1 MALVFGIPLEV
12 AHGGWRA
19 ALIMQAGVVAG
30 ALSCAVFDVE
40 RRVVGASASCYAL
53 LGAHVAIIALHWR
66 SMKRG
71 LLHRDVRIAVFAALA
86 FCDVLTTADRAANVG
101 AASAGSVSYSA
112 HVGGLACGY
121 LLGVLVIQRRP
132 VKDPNVGG
140 RRKAAAGVAL
150 LALLCGA
157 LAWIGS
163 HAPPKNVPWL
173 YPDSNDWSHRS
184 CCSKLDACADLEGP
198 TSLLSCDD
206 RTELALGRTVARSC
220 NELRA
225 LLRNAT
231 DA

>member
-1 MALVFGIPLEV
+1 MCLKISHNDVDV
-12 AHGGWRA
+12 
-19 ALIMQAGVVAG
+19 
-30 ALSCAVFDVE
+30 VE
-40 RRVVGASASCYAL
+40 REHFKGWSGRPRDPRS
-53 LGAHVAIIALHWR
+53 IA
-66 SMKRG
+66 
-71 LLHRDVRIAVFAALA
+71 
-86 FCDVLTTADRAANVG
+86 TQVG

-163 HAPPKNVPWL
+163 HTPPKNVPWL

>member
-1 MALVFGIPLEV
+1 LLRAPRRARRDHRAPLAVHEAGPAAPRR
-12 AHGGWRA
+12 AHRR
-19 ALIMQAGVVAG
+19 LRRAGVLRRPDDRGPRGERRRPRGTRIFHPTSTRAYSNGVHHT
-30 ALSCAVFDVE
+30 LFECASRTRREPSTCLKIGQNDVDVVE
-40 RRVVGASASCYAL
+40 REKFNVWSGRPRDP
-53 LGAHVAIIALHWR
+53 R
-66 SMKRG
+66 SMS
-71 LLHRDVRIAVFAALA
+71 AQ
-86 FCDVLTTADRAANVG
+86 VG

-184 CCSKLDACADLEGP
+184 CC
-198 TSLLSCDD
+198 
-206 RTELALGRTVARSC
+206 
-220 NELRA
+220 
-225 LLRNAT
+225 
-231 DA
+231 

>member
-1 MALVFGIPLEV
+1 LVGTSRNP
-12 AHGGWRA
+12 R
-19 ALIMQAGVVAG
+19 
-30 ALSCAVFDVE
+30 ST
-40 RRVVGASASCYAL
+40 SAQ
-53 LGAHVAIIALHWR
+53 
-66 SMKRG
+66 
-71 LLHRDVRIAVFAALA
+71 
-86 FCDVLTTADRAANVG
+86 VG

-140 RRKAAAGVAL
+140 RRKAAAGVAF

-163 HAPPKNVPWL
+163 HTPPKNVPWL

>member
-1 MALVFGIPLEV
+1 M
-12 AHGGWRA
+12 
-19 ALIMQAGVVAG
+19 
-30 ALSCAVFDVE
+30 
-40 RRVVGASASCYAL
+40 
-53 LGAHVAIIALHWR
+53 
-66 SMKRG
+66 
-71 LLHRDVRIAVFAALA
+71 
-86 FCDVLTTADRAANVG
+86 
-101 AASAGSVSYSA
+101 
-112 HVGGLACGY
+112 
-121 LLGVLVIQRRP
+121 
-132 VKDPNVGG
+132 
-140 RRKAAAGVAL
+140 
-150 LALLCGA
+150 LCGA

-163 HAPPKNVPWL
+163 HTPPKNVPWL

>member
-30 ALSCAVFDVE
+30 ALSCAVFDAD

-101 AASAGSVSYSA
+101 ARAELESSTRLQCARTRTACTRLFGRASR
-112 HVGGLACGY
+112 
-121 LLGVLVIQRRP
+121 I
-132 VKDPNVGG
+132 
-140 RRKAAAGVAL
+140 
-150 LALLCGA
+150 
-157 LAWIGS
+157 
-163 HAPPKNVPWL
+163 
-173 YPDSNDWSHRS
+173 
-184 CCSKLDACADLEGP
+184 
-198 TSLLSCDD
+198 
-206 RTELALGRTVARSC
+206 
-220 NELRA
+220 
-225 LLRNAT
+225 
-231 DA
+231 